1 MYNTQLDAERR
12 DNVIKSA
19 LGAMGALLLGMAP
32 LSATEPDA
40 AIPTVEVL
48 PLSFAQSGVSG
59 PGGERIKAELVDAQF
74 VALGEDHGFAD
85 SPMLAQALAADMQRL
100 GMPVYHAAEIG
111 PFSADWLHRH
121 FSGNSTLAGLKN
133 VAAGLKGKG
142 LAMPFTSNVED
153 ATLAAG
159 FFDAEGTSRL
169 WGIDQEFMG
178 APMILLEGLA
188 TRTHDKAARSKL
200 MGITEADRIAL
211 SKLEFDN
218 AWLAKAKTEDFAEL
232 SKTFANDPE
241 ALKLIEAFAVS
252 AKIYQLNNS
261 GSYAASNESRSALMQ
276 GYFLENYRKAG
287 RAPKVLLKMGAYH
300 LGRGTTPVG
309 IYDLGSLLPGLAAA
323 NGKKSLHIVFIPI
336 AGSVRSIAPSETRV
350 TAVKP
355 YEDEGVGALLT
366 AAGLSVDALPPTGHV
381 VIPMTAIRLRLSGK
395 QKRDLPEMARFIVN
409 GFDYLVTTRDAKPA
423 THFEDWRP

>member
-1 MYNTQLDAERR
+1 M
-12 DNVIKSA
+12 KSA
-19 LGAMGALLLGMAP
+19 LVAMGALLMGVVP
-32 LSATEPDA
+32 LAAAEPEA
-40 AIPTVEVL
+40 AIPQVEVL
-48 PLSFAQSGVSG
+48 PLSFAQRGLSGA
-59 PGGERIKAELVDAQF
+59 GGERIKAELADAQF

-85 SPMLAQALAADMQRL
+85 APKLAQALAAEMEHL
-100 GMPVYHAAEIG
+100 GGSVYHAAEIG
-111 PFSADWLHRH
+111 PFSAEWLHRH
-121 FSGNSTLAGLKN
+121 FSGNSTLDGLKSA
-133 VAAGLKGKG
+133 AAGLKGKG

-153 ATLAAG
+153 ATLATG
-159 FFDAEGTSRL
+159 FFDANGTSRL

-188 TRTHDKAARSKL
+188 TRTQDKPARSKL
-200 MGITEADRIAL
+200 MSISEADRDAL
-211 SKLEFDN
+211 AKFQFDN
-218 AWLAKAKTEDFAEL
+218 AWLAKAKAEDFAEL
-232 SKTFANDPE
+232 SKTFATDTD
-241 ALKLIEAFAVS
+241 ARKLIEAFAVS

-323 NGKKSLHIVFIPI
+323 NGKRSLHIVFIPI
-336 AGSVRSIAPSETRV
+336 AGSVRSIAPSDTRV

-355 YEDEGVGALLT
+355 YQDEGVAALLT
-366 AAGLSVDALPPTGHV
+366 AAGLAIDSLPATGHV
-381 VIPMTAIRLRLSGK
+381 VIPTKAIRLRLSGK
-395 QKRDLPEMARFIVN
+395 QKRELPEMARFILN
-409 GFDYLVTTRDAKPA
+409 GFDYLVTTRDAKAA

>member
-1 MYNTQLDAERR
+1 M
-12 DNVIKSA
+12 IKSA

-111 PFSADWLHRH
+111 PLSADWLHRH
-121 FSGNSTLAGLKN
+121 FSGNSTLAGLKI
-133 VAAGLKGKG
+133 VAAGLRGKG

-218 AWLAKAKTEDFAEL
+218 AWLAKAKTEDFADL
-232 SKTFANDPE
+232 SKTFADDPE

-261 GSYAASNESRSALMQ
+261 GSYAASNESPQRLDAGIFSGKLSKGRSRAQ
-276 GYFLENYRKAG
+276 GSFENGRLSSRSRNHAG
-287 RAPKVLLKMGAYH
+287 RDI
-300 LGRGTTPVG
+300 RSG
-309 IYDLGSLLPGLAAA
+309 IA
-323 NGKKSLHIVFIPI
+323 I
-336 AGSVRSIAPSETRV
+336 AGSCRCKWEKVAPHRLHSDCRV
-350 TAVKP
+350 CPVHCPVGKP
-355 YEDEGVGALLT
+355 SDSGQ
-366 AAGLSVDALPPTGHV
+366 
-381 VIPMTAIRLRLSGK
+381 AI
-395 QKRDLPEMARFIVN
+395 
-409 GFDYLVTTRDAKPA
+409 
-423 THFEDWRP
+423 